1 MKKYF
6 FLPLFA
12 VLFFSGCAEL
22 TQIVNSTTAGEP
34 TNSEVSEGLKQALN
48 MGISKG
54 ADQLSATDGY
64 FKSPYKI
71 LLPAEAR
78 KITDKLSVI
87 PGFTDL
93 ENIIVE
99 KINRG
104 AEDAASKAKPI
115 FISAIK
121 QMSIG
126 DVFNVLMGPDDAAT
140 QFLKK
145 ATYNNLYAEFQPV
158 IVNSLNKFNALSL
171 WSDAVNKYNNLPF
184 VTKMNPALD
193 QYVTDQALDGLFKMV
208 ANEEKE
214 IRRNPVKRITE
225 LLKKVFA
232 KQDSNRG

>member
-6 FLPLFA
+6 FLPLFT

-34 TNSEVSEGLKQALN
+34 TNAEVSEGLKQALN

-54 ADQLSATDGY
+54 ADQLSAADGY

-115 FISAIK
+115 FVSAIK

-232 KQDSNRG
+232 KQDANRG

>member
-6 FLPLFA
+6 FLPLFT

-34 TNSEVSEGLKQALN
+34 TNAEVSEGLKQALN

-115 FISAIK
+115 FVSAIK

-232 KQDSNRG
+232 KQDANRG

>member
-1 MKKYF
+1 
-6 FLPLFA
+6 
-12 VLFFSGCAEL
+12 
-22 TQIVNSTTAGEP
+22 
-34 TNSEVSEGLKQALN
+34 
-48 MGISKG
+48 
-54 ADQLSATDGY
+54 
-64 FKSPYKI
+64 
-71 LLPAEAR
+71 
-78 KITDKLSVI
+78 
-87 PGFTDL
+87 
-93 ENIIVE
+93 
-99 KINRG
+99 
-104 AEDAASKAKPI
+104 
-115 FISAIK
+115 
-121 QMSIG
+121 MSIG

-232 KQDSNRG
+232 KQDANRG

>member
-1 MKKYF
+1 
-6 FLPLFA
+6 
-12 VLFFSGCAEL
+12 
-22 TQIVNSTTAGEP
+22 
-34 TNSEVSEGLKQALN
+34 

-54 ADQLSATDGY
+54 ADQLSAADGY

-115 FISAIK
+115 FVSAIK

-232 KQDSNRG
+232 KQDANRG